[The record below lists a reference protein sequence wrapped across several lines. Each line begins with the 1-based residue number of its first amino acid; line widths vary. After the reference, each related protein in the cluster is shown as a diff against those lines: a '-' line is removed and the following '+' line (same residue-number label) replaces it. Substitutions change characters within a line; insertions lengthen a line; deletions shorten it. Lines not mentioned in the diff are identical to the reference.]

1 MKKLSSVLIIIMFVI
16 TGAYAF
22 PEAKNIESSSQT
34 ILSDKNRTV
43 EIESFGEEL
52 EQLRNESEN
61 RQTDIQNKIKELN
74 IQITELDKK
83 ANEAE
88 DLISSVKSMLESI
101 LWELE
106 RTDKLKKICSDSN
119 EKLNQEIF
127 NVIESY
133 KTDPYLNYSSEKLAY
148 EENKL
153 RSRNASIIAE
163 CEKDIRNQLKKEL
176 LAKERAIK
184 LYRLVATLKGEIVL
198 DKNEIK
204 KITDQVKIVNVTYRK
219 SLK

>member
-1 MKKLSSVLIIIMFVI
+1 MKKLSSVLAISMFVI

-34 ILSDKNRTV
+34 ILSDKDRTV

-52 EQLRNESEN
+52 EQLKDESKN
-61 RQTDIQNKIKELN
+61 RQTDIQNKITKLN
-74 IQITELDKK
+74 IQIKELNKK
-83 ANEAE
+83 ADDAE
-88 DLISSVKSMLESI
+88 NLISSVRSMLEGI
-101 LWELE
+101 LSELE
-106 RTDKLKKICSDSN
+106 RTDKLKQICSTSK
-119 EKLNQEIF
+119 EKINQEIF
-127 NVIESY
+127 NLIESY

-153 RSRNASIIAE
+153 RSRNASVIAE
-163 CEKDIRNQLKKEL
+163 CEKDIRNQLRKEL

-198 DKNEIK
+198 DKNEIE
-204 KITDQVKIVNVTYRK
+204 KIKTQVQIINDYYRN